1 MGQNSW
7 DKFFFVPTLAEF
19 DFERYADY
27 VLHIFCIQGS
37 MELTIRNVS
46 YRIVPGDYVIL
57 PCISLL
63 TRYSESSDFCSFVM
77 GLSREFAISFSIRS
91 DYDIVGYL
99 SLLENPVMK
108 LSEGEFARCCT
119 DLERLR
125 LRLSDSESHLFR
137 EGMLGSLLAAHIFDL
152 YDIHARGHCQKQISE
167 RGIDLLRRFVE
178 LLSRG
183 DYCCYRDLDYYAA
196 CLCITPQHLSRICR
210 QASGHPASYWIDHFV
225 FREAIRLLNRK
236 ELSFSEIAERLK
248 FSSLSHFNRY
258 FQRQTGLSPTEY
270 RINLYTGRGKRQAD
284 R

>member
-1 MGQNSW
+1 MGQNAW
-7 DKFFFVPTLAEF
+7 DKFFFVPTLADF
-19 DFERYADY
+19 DFERYANY
-27 VLHIFCIQGS
+27 VLHIFCMQGS
-37 MELTIRNVS
+37 MEFTVRNVS
-46 YRIVPGDYVIL
+46 HRIVPGDYVIL
-57 PCISLL
+57 LCASLL
-63 TRYSESSDFCSFVM
+63 TRYSESSDFRAFVI
-77 GLSREFAISFSIRS
+77 GVYREFAISFSIRS
-91 DYDIVGYL
+91 DYDIASYL

-108 LSEGEFARCCT
+108 LSEEESARCRT

-125 LRLSDSESHLFR
+125 SRFADSGSHLFR
-137 EGMLGSLLAAHIFDL
+137 EGMLGSMLAAHLFDL
-152 YDIHARGHCQKQISE
+152 YDIHARGHRRVQFSE

-183 DYCCYRDLDYYAA
+183 DYLLRRDLDYYAA

-270 RINLYTGRGKRQAD
+270 RVNLRD
-284 R
+284 E

>member
-1 MGQNSW
+1 MGQNAW
-7 DKFFFVPTLAEF
+7 DKFFFVPTLADF
-19 DFERYADY
+19 NFERYANY
-27 VLHIFCIQGS
+27 VLHIFCMQGS
-37 MELTIRNVS
+37 MEFTVRNVS
-46 YRIVPGDYVIL
+46 HRIVPGDYVIL
-57 PCISLL
+57 LCASLL
-63 TRYSESSDFCSFVM
+63 TRYSESSDFRAFVI
-77 GLSREFAISFSIRS
+77 GVYREFAISFSIRS
-91 DYDIVGYL
+91 DYDIASYL

-108 LSEGEFARCCT
+108 LSEEESARCRT

-125 LRLSDSESHLFR
+125 SRFADSGSHLFR
-137 EGMLGSLLAAHIFDL
+137 EGMLGSMLAAHLFDL
-152 YDIHARGHCQKQISE
+152 YDIHARGHRRVQFSE

-183 DYCCYRDLDYYAA
+183 DYLLRRDLDYYAA